1 MLGLTSLIPR
11 SPRLPCPHRLPRGLL
26 VASFVASFVALSVVA
41 CGAAS
46 APNAPARAPEPT
58 TGPSSPPATKNPSA
72 TSPTTTTTT
81 TTATGAPSHEPPD
94 AAAIYARL
102 ESGLVRCYELG
113 KKTTPEMTDGKL
125 TLNASID
132 TTGKTTC
139 VIPSDH
145 TGLTQDVEDCMSA
158 RFTAEKF
165 DAGPAWS
172 AALPIV
178 LRGGKLARGESAPD
192 TAVIESVETIR
203 MPDAFE
209 AVEALEPAL
218 QACIRKNDAASGA
231 HGLLVGA
238 RVGADG
244 RTQCALATSTG
255 ALPAGVGECASGVLR
270 GAKFP
275 PPKRGSGIVL
285 VPINVVGGK

>member
-1 MLGLTSLIPR
+1 MRKL
-11 SPRLPCPHRLPRGLL
+11 
-26 VASFVASFVALSVVA
+26 
-41 CGAAS
+41 
-46 APNAPARAPEPT
+46 
-58 TGPSSPPATKNPSA
+58 
-72 TSPTTTTTT
+72 
-81 TTATGAPSHEPPD
+81 PD

-132 TTGKTTC
+132 ANGKTTC

-158 RFTAEKF
+158 RFTAETF
-165 DAGPAWS
+165 DEGAAWS
-172 AALPIV
+172 AAVPIV
-178 LRGGKLARGESAPD
+178 LRGGVLARGESAPD
-192 TAVIESVETIR
+192 TAVIDSVETIR

-218 QACIRKNDAASGA
+218 QACLRSTDRSAGVR
-231 HGLLVGA
+231 GLLVGA

-244 RTQCALATSTG
+244 RAQCALASG
-255 ALPAGVGECASGVLR
+255 GGGRALPAGVSECTSGVLR
-270 GAKFP
+270 AAKFP

-285 VPINVVGGK
+285 VPINVVGSK